1 MPQAANILVIED
13 EEPMRDLL
21 SAELADEGYDVA
33 TAASGEE
40 GLALFD
46 ARRPDLV
53 ILDIKMAGIG
63 GMKTLELL
71 RERTLDVPVL
81 LFTAYP
87 EYKQDFN
94 AWASDDYVVKSSD
107 MAPLKEKIRFH
118 LNARRTR

>member
-1 MPQAANILVIED
+1 
-13 EEPMRDLL
+13 MRALL

>member
-1 MPQAANILVIED
+1 MPATAKILVIED
-13 EEPMRDLL
+13 EEAMRALL
-21 SAELADEGYDVA
+21 TAELADEGYDVA
-33 TAASGEE
+33 AAESGEE
-40 GLALFD
+40 GIASFD

-53 ILDIKMAGIG
+53 ILDIKMPGLG

-71 RERTLDVPVL
+71 RERTLDVPIL

>member
-1 MPQAANILVIED
+1 MPATAKILVIED
-13 EEPMRDLL
+13 EEAMRALL
-21 SAELADEGYDVA
+21 TAELADEGYAVA
-33 TAASGEE
+33 AAESGEE
-40 GLALFD
+40 GIASFD
-46 ARRPDLV
+46 ARRRDVV
-53 ILDIKMAGIG
+53 IVVIKMPGLG

-71 RERTLDVPVL
+71 RERTLDVPIL